1 MGGNDGEDILVPD
14 IRDYRTFD
22 VGLEFSVD
30 KKVVDDIEE
39 KLRIQHLFIGGYAN
53 AVGYWLFER
62 LTGVKAF

>member
-1 MGGNDGEDILVPD
+1 MDILVPD

-22 VGLEFSVD
+22 VRLEFSVD
-30 KKVVDDIEE
+30 KKVMDDIEE
-39 KLRIQHLFIGGYAN
+39 KMRIQDLFIGGYAN